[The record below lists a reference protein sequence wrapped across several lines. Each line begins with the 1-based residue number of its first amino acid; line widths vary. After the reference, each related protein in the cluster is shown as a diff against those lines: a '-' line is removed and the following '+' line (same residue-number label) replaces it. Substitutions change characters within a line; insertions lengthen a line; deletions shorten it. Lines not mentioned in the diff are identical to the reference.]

1 MNEYLDVSF
10 MKNKYFAMSKYENI
24 KMLEFVKRSFN
35 DHLSQVLYKS
45 TELTQVFGNTTLTKV
60 KKSNLCVCNCICVI
74 HMRYLGVH

>member
-60 KKSNLCVCNCICVI
+60 KKIKL
-74 HMRYLGVH
+74 